1 MMQWLKEW
9 QHLAGWLLAAVAL
22 ASLLWT
28 QYRDRKG
35 RRNQVEDTERD
46 RALEDERNRVKV
58 EAKVEEIERRL
69 DRMERRLDAGEAPR
83 NTGVRDT

>member
-1 MMQWLKEW
+1 MLDGYW
-9 QHLAGWLLAAVAL
+9 QLLRSRPCSGHSTGIEKV
-22 ASLLWT
+22 
-28 QYRDRKG
+28 DE
-35 RRNQVEDTERD
+35 NQVEDTERD